1 MFPEWITIPTKI
13 PRCSSPRY
21 FRTDPLLLP
30 STPNIFRLFP
40 PPLSLQPRNL
50 LGTPLNPYHCS
61 SSETNSG
68 LGKEMQCDATW
79 RRKENFPEKGK
90 KREEE
95 KKEVSSFDLK
105 PTESSSHK
113 EIRYIVLEER
123 RNDEGQRPIS
133 NYIPPLA
140 RR

>member
-1 MFPEWITIPTKI
+1 
-13 PRCSSPRY
+13 
-21 FRTDPLLLP
+21 
-30 STPNIFRLFP
+30 
-40 PPLSLQPRNL
+40 
-50 LGTPLNPYHCS
+50 
-61 SSETNSG
+61 
-68 LGKEMQCDATW
+68 MQRGEEKKTFQ
-79 RRKENFPEKGK
+79 KKGK
-90 KREEE
+90 RERKK

-105 PTESSSHK
+105 PTESSSNK

>member
-1 MFPEWITIPTKI
+1 
-13 PRCSSPRY
+13 
-21 FRTDPLLLP
+21 
-30 STPNIFRLFP
+30 
-40 PPLSLQPRNL
+40 
-50 LGTPLNPYHCS
+50 
-61 SSETNSG
+61 
-68 LGKEMQCDATW
+68 MQRGEEKKTFQ
-79 RRKENFPEKGK
+79 KKGK
-90 KREEE
+90 RERKK

-105 PTESSSHK
+105 PTESSSYK